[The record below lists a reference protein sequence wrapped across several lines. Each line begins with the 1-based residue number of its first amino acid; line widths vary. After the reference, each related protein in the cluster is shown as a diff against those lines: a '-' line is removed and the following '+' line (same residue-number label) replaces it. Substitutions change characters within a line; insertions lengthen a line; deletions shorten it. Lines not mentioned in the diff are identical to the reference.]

1 MDALQQALT
10 IDNQERDAAEAF
22 RVQAVAQRAMAVATA
37 AQVMVDLATARTATA
52 VANAAVVTAA
62 AAPAGNLTFALSP
75 ALAST
80 ALLNYNLGEG
90 IKIYG
95 KVTSP
100 LDVLFD
106 GESGALDE
114 EDEPGI
120 LLGNIWHNSILAAF
134 GPEFYHEMAH
144 CPLLVATEGLS

>member
-1 MDALQQALT
+1 MDALRAALDIAT
-10 IDNQERDAAEAF
+10 QERDDAEAA
-22 RVQAVAQRAMAVATA
+22 RIQAVADRATA
-37 AQVMVDLATARTATA
+37 EAKAAQAMVDLATAQTATA
-52 VANAAVVTAA
+52 VATAA
-62 AAPAGNLTFALSP
+62 AVAAGNVTFALSP

-80 ALLNYNLGEG
+80 ALLNYKSGEG